1 MTKPTRLIVDPNIS
15 LSETEAGKQ
24 FTSPEFFKEL
34 KDLLSE
40 IGNNKKFNVNIQCM
54 IEPSSDYE
62 IDKMLTLSTAHIT
75 ENTATLLANNIKKD
89 NPYLKNIAV
98 YPKGDYGYFIY
109 IIDEISENDVRLPAD
124 LRACLK
130 YALDLKCSMLCLDR
144 DGDTMSDLK
153 AYNW

>member
-1 MTKPTRLIVDPNIS
+1 MDKPTDLIIEPNIS
-15 LSETEAGKQ
+15 LSETNVDKRR
-24 FTSPEFFKEL
+24 TSPEFFKEL
-34 KDLLSE
+34 KELLNE
-40 IGNNKKFNVNIQCM
+40 IDNDKKFNVNIHCM

-109 IIDEISENDVRLPAD
+109 MIDEISENDIRLPAD
-124 LRACLK
+124 LRTCLQ
-130 YALDLKCSMLCLDR
+130 YALDLKCTMLCFDR
-144 DGDTMSDLK
+144 DGDIMSDLK
-153 AYNW
+153 EYNW